1 MQPDF
6 ASSAVSRR
14 CIRTGAVVIAA
25 HALAMGVLV
34 GMVAE
39 RIRFGQKR
47 AAVLREYEE
56 KTARVRSW
64 LVELEGDTARGA
76 ARPATSLLEQAG
88 HLD

>member
-14 CIRTGAVVIAA
+14 CIRTGAVAIAA
-25 HALAMGVLV
+25 YALVMGVLV

-39 RIRFGQKR
+39 RIRFGHKR

-56 KTARVRSW
+56 KTARVRS
-64 LVELEGDTARGA
+64 LLAELEGDTAGGA
-76 ARPATSLLEQAG
+76 ARPAAPLLEQAG